1 MEHLV
6 ATRPYIDM
14 DNSETRTFSTRSKVK
29 YNTIHFMVNN
39 INRSKLI
46 FLFEKI
52 FLRYSK
58 KEKEQNLKDLYQRYN
73 HIKNNIVIFIS
84 FHPPKNYDLS
94 TKPSIVTRTN
104 CRIM

>member
-1 MEHLV
+1 
-6 ATRPYIDM
+6 M
-14 DNSETRTFSTRSKVK
+14 DNSETRTFLTHSKVK

-46 FLFEKI
+46 FLFQKI

-58 KEKEQNLKDLYQRYN
+58 KENSKDLYQRYN

>member
-1 MEHLV
+1 
-6 ATRPYIDM
+6 
-14 DNSETRTFSTRSKVK
+14 
-29 YNTIHFMVNN
+29 MVNN

-84 FHPPKNYDLS
+84 FPPTNYDLS
-94 TKPSIVTRTN
+94 MKPSIVTRTN

>member
-1 MEHLV
+1 
-6 ATRPYIDM
+6 M
-14 DNSETRTFSTRSKVK
+14 DNSRTFSTHSKVK

-58 KEKEQNLKDLYQRYN
+58 KEKEQNSKF
-73 HIKNNIVIFIS
+73 KIFIR
-84 FHPPKNYDLS
+84 DII
-94 TKPSIVTRTN
+94 T
-104 CRIM
+104 

>member
-1 MEHLV
+1 MN
-6 ATRPYIDM
+6 
-14 DNSETRTFSTRSKVK
+14 NSETRTFSTRNKVK

-46 FLFEKI
+46 FLFQKI

>member
-1 MEHLV
+1 
-6 ATRPYIDM
+6 M

-58 KEKEQNLKDLYQRYN
+58 KRNK
-73 HIKNNIVIFIS
+73 I
-84 FHPPKNYDLS
+84 
-94 TKPSIVTRTN
+94 
-104 CRIM
+104 